1 MDVASLEEKRAFFK
15 TKRIGVLMG
24 GLSEERDISLR
35 SGECVANALSEK
47 GYKAVRVDAG
57 RDLAGKLVDGKIDV
71 AFVALH
77 GEYGEDG
84 CVQGLLEVMG
94 IPYTGS
100 GVLASA
106 LAMDKAAA
114 KASFAFYGI
123 PTPEYMELR
132 NGDASE
138 PKMPFPWIVK
148 PSAQGSTIGVTLVT
162 RIELYAD
169 ALKEAYRHDAAVL
182 VERFIEGRE
191 LTVAI
196 LGTRVF
202 PPVEI
207 VPKSAAIYDFKSK
220 YVKGMTEFKTP
231 AELSETEWRAV
242 KDSALSAYAK
252 TGCEGP
258 ARVDIILSKEGIP
271 YVLEVNTV
279 PGMTELSLFP
289 RAAAAGGVG
298 FSSLIE
304 EILFTARLKKKYALK
319 Q

>member
-1 MDVASLEEKRAFFK
+1 MDVREIEEKKALFK
-15 TKRIGVLMG
+15 TKNIGVLMG

-47 GYKAVRVDAG
+47 GYKAIRIDVG
-57 RDLAGKLVDGKIDV
+57 RDVAKKLVQEAIDV
-71 AFVALH
+71 AYVALH

-84 CVQGLLEVMG
+84 CIQGLLEIMG

-114 KASFAFYGI
+114 KASFALYGI
-123 PTPEYMELR
+123 STPEYVELR
-132 NGDASE
+132 NCEMSE
-138 PKMPFPWIVK
+138 PNMKLPWIVK
-148 PSAQGSTIGVTLVT
+148 PSSQGSTIGVTLVE
-162 RIELYAD
+162 RAEFYPD
-169 ALKEAYRHDAAVL
+169 ALKEAYKHGDAVL

-196 LGTRVF
+196 LAGRVF

-207 VPKSAAIYDFKSK
+207 IPKGAAIYDFKSK

-231 AELSETEWRAV
+231 AELDGIELLEV
-242 KDSALSAYAK
+242 ESAAAAAYGR

-258 ARVDIILSKEGIP
+258 ARVDVILSKEGIP

-279 PGMTELSLFP
+279 PGMTDVSLFP
-289 RAAAAGGVG
+289 RAAAADGVE
-298 FSSLIE
+298 FPSLIE
-304 EILFTARLKKKYALK
+304 EILLTARLKKKHA
-319 Q
+319 

>member
-1 MDVASLEEKRAFFK
+1 
-15 TKRIGVLMG
+15 
-24 GLSEERDISLR
+24 
-35 SGECVANALSEK
+35 EK
-47 GYKAVRVDAG
+47 GYKAIRIDVR
-57 RDLAGKLVDGKIDV
+57 RDVAKKLADEKIDV

-84 CVQGLLEVMG
+84 CVQGLLEIMG

-106 LAMDKAAA
+106 LAMDKGAA
-114 KASFAFYGI
+114 KASFAFHGI
-123 PTPEYMELR
+123 LSPEYVLLR
-132 NGDASE
+132 SGETFE
-138 PKMPFPWIVK
+138 PKMPLPWIVK
-148 PSAQGSTIGVTLVT
+148 PSAQGSTIGVTLVA

-169 ALKEAYRHDAAVL
+169 ALKEAFRHDDAVL

-196 LGTRVF
+196 LADRVF

-207 VPKSAAIYDFKSK
+207 APKVAAIYDFKSK

-242 KDSALSAYAK
+242 KDSALSAYTK

-279 PGMTELSLFP
+279 PGMTDLSLFP
-289 RAAAAGGVG
+289 RAAAAAGVG

-304 EILFTARLKKKYALK
+304 EILFTARLKKKYALDK
-319 Q
+319 QGEG